1 MNKSEIF
8 KAAHKMT
15 KQVKRAKDSYSV
27 TFAACLKAAHELAVE
42 AAKVTGLAAEFSKKN
57 ATSVVF
63 FNGNDFVAEIGLDK
77 TGFYSLASMQ
87 SAKWIKKQQEVAAAD
102 SISAILTKIGVYTR
116 PAKVTKCKYTGAWV
130 KA

>member
-57 ATSVVF
+57 TMNVVF
-63 FNGNDFVAEIGLDK
+63 YMGNDFVAEVGLDK
-77 TGFYSLASMQ
+77 VGFYSLASMQ
-87 SAKWIKKQQEVAAAD
+87 SAKWIKKQQEVAAD

-116 PAKVTKCKYTGAWV
+116 PAKVAKCKYTGVWV